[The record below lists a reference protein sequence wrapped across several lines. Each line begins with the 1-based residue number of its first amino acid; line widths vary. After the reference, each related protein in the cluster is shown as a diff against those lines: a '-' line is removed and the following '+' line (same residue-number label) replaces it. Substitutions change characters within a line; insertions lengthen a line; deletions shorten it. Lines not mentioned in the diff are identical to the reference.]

1 MALTLAG
8 RTFDTTNDLRLYVQ
22 MICDNAELG
31 EIISDDVVLAVL
43 RLHPDW
49 PTLSLGMTAVAVN
62 DQKQLTV
69 CVGEEDTAQVDW
81 RSVLANLSLISKV
94 G

>member
-1 MALTLAG
+1 MALMLAG
-8 RTFDTTNDLRLYVQ
+8 RTFDNTSELRLHIEF
-22 MICDNAELG
+22 ICDNAEIG

-49 PTLSLGMTAVAVN
+49 PTLSAGMTAVALN

-69 CVGEEDTAQVDW
+69 CVGEEDTAHVDW
-81 RSVLANLSLISKV
+81 RSVLANLSLLSKV
-94 G
+94 A